1 MLWIVECDR
10 ISDVV
15 GLKAI
20 AFLVFLG
27 YESDRISGILGYESD
42 RISGVFG
49 YESDRISGVF
59 GYESDRFY

>member
-20 AFLVFLG
+20 AFLVFLA
-27 YESDRISGILGYESD
+27 YESA
-42 RISGVFG
+42 RISGVLGFG
-49 YESDRISGVF
+49 CDRISGVF